1 MKKIIPIV
9 LIVVL
14 LTTFASGCFG
24 NDQQQ
29 VPPNGTVVNN
39 YHSGGD
45 SDFWFYMWMS
55 NSWNHYVY
63 VPYQNHVVAPYHNS
77 VTYVQKNY
85 YKSSPSANNVKNTQS
100 VPKTEKFSATK
111 LNQPA
116 KPVSRQSMTSVRTQ
130 TSKPSTVSY
139 RPSSSP
145 TRMSNTPM
153 RSTFSGGRR

>member
-1 MKKIIPIV
+1 MKKFIPIV
-9 LIVVL
+9 LIAIL
-14 LTTFASGCFG
+14 MTTFASGCFD

-77 VTYVQKNY
+77 VTYVQKNIH
-85 YKSSPSANNVKNTQS
+85 KSSPSANSVKSTQS
-100 VPKTEKFSATK
+100 VTRTDKFSTTK
-111 LNQPA
+111 LNQPS
-116 KPVSRQSMTSVRTQ
+116 KPVSRQSITSTKTQ
-130 TSKPSTVSY
+130 TSRPNTFSY
-139 RPSSSP
+139 RSSSSP
-145 TRMSNTPM
+145 TRMSSTPM
-153 RSTFSGGRR
+153 RSSPSSFRR

>member
-1 MKKIIPIV
+1 MKKIIPTV

-77 VTYVQKNY
+77 VTYVQKNI
-85 YKSSPSANNVKNTQS
+85 YKSSPTANSVKSTQS
-100 VPKTEKFSATK
+100 VQKTDKFSATK

-116 KPVSRQSMTSVRTQ
+116 KPVSRQSITSGGIP
-130 TSKPSTVSY
+130 TSRQNTVSY

-145 TRMSNTPM
+145 TRIGSSPT
-153 RSTFSGGRR
+153 RSSFSGGRR